1 MSLVAPKKNGF
12 SGLMHYY
19 GEIYR
24 QICILLPDLDSE
36 DDRFV
41 SVVRDEPPVYLE
53 ILARHR
59 YTTELRITHYLDSD
73 GQVFDP
79 DCLLRIS
86 HDAQVAEAVYC
97 YPREL
102 NVPLLGALGEVSDVA
117 EYRYRCNRFVD
128 RWLEYLLKLGHGLQT
143 FVPVSAKDWP
153 DVKATDPTQ
162 KGLGEI
168 VDASGKLTLDMTAS
182 DT

>member
-1 MSLVAPKKNGF
+1 
-12 SGLMHYY
+12 MHYY

-24 QICILLPDLDSE
+24 QICILLPDLDGES
-36 DDRFV
+36 DRFV
-41 SVVRDEPPVYLE
+41 SIVRDEPPVYLE

-59 YTTELRITHYLDSD
+59 YTTELRITHYLDAEAK
-73 GQVFDP
+73 VFDP

-102 NVPLLGALGEVSDVA
+102 NVPLLGALGQVRDVA
-117 EYRYRCNRFVD
+117 QYRYRCNRFVD

-143 FVPVSAKDWP
+143 FVPVQPSQWP
-153 DVKATDPTQ
+153 AVEPAGVRENCLRDA
-162 KGLGEI
+162 